1 MRQAVS
7 SPSAPKAIGP
17 YSQAIKAGN
26 LLFVSGQV
34 PIDPATGNL
43 VSGDIAAQTHRV
55 FQNIGEILKAA
66 GTSFDGVVRST
77 VYLLD
82 MNDFAKMNEVY
93 GTYFASPAPARAT
106 VQVARL
112 PKDAKIEIDVIAVV
126 G

>member
-7 SPSAPKAIGP
+7 STSAPKAIGP

-43 VSGDIAAQTHRV
+43 VDGDISAQTHRV
-55 FQNIGEILKAA
+55 FRNIGEILTAA
-66 GTSFDGVVRST
+66 GTSFDAVVRST

-82 MNDFAKMNEVY
+82 MNDFAKMNDVY
-93 GTYFASPAPARAT
+93 ATYFSSPAPARAT

-112 PKDAKIEIDVIAVV
+112 PKDAKVEIDVIASIT
-126 G
+126 

>member
-1 MRQAVS
+1 MREAVS

-17 YSQAIKAGN
+17 YSQAVKAGN

-43 VSGDIAAQTHRV
+43 VDGDIAAQTHRV

-66 GTSFDGVVRST
+66 GVSFDTVVRST
-77 VYLLD
+77 VYLQD

-93 GTYFASPAPARAT
+93 GTYFSSPAPARAT

-112 PKDAKIEIDVIAVV
+112 PKDARVEIDVIAMF
-126 G
+126 